1 MVEEAGIRP
10 AAVQVE
16 AAAAEEVE
24 VGVPEVGAV
33 AAEVQEGAEVVEV
46 VEVVEAEV
54 EGAGVAGDR
63 VGELHRGPRL
73 PPPLPV

>member
-10 AAVQVE
+10 AVVPGEEAAVEVE
-16 AAAAEEVE
+16 AGVLEVAAA
-24 VGVPEVGAV
+24 
-33 AAEVQEGAEVVEV
+33 AAEVQEGVEVVEV

-54 EGAGVAGDR
+54 EGAGVGGDR
-63 VGELHRGPRL
+63 VGELHRGPQL